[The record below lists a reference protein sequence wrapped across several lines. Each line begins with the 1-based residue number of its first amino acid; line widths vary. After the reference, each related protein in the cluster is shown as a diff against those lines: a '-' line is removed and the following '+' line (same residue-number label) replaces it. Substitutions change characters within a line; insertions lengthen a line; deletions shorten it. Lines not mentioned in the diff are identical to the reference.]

1 MNQLLSIR
9 SFLVVILG
17 LISTLASARTI
28 SDLDAVHK
36 AAVQRTLVMRI
47 AKDHLQMAANVD
59 YQAARAGL
67 DANVEEFEFLQNQLE
82 RMRIG
87 SKIVR
92 PILLLVF
99 IKLLMSSLD

>member
-36 AAVQRTLVMRI
+36 AAVQRTLAMRI

-67 DANVEEFEFLQNQLE
+67 DANVEEFEFYWVSWNITP
-82 RMRIG
+82 RIQRSISG
-87 SKIVR
+87 CS
-92 PILLLVF
+92 
-99 IKLLMSSLD
+99 M